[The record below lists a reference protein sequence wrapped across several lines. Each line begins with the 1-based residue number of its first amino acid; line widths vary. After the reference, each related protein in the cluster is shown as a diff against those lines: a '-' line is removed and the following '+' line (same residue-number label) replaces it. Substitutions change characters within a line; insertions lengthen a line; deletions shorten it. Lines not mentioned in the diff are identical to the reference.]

1 MAEVFISDLPLIQT
15 VEDNTAFATDNGA
28 QTSSVKASQLKEYIL
43 GDVDSLGDVKTVNNV
58 TPDESGNIALVITNP
73 NILDNAYF
81 ASPVN
86 QRKGTS
92 YVGATNT
99 IDRWFTNSEACL
111 LTIVD
116 GAVNMSNNTDSVST
130 ATQSL
135 SQKVDNFERLVGKTL
150 TFSMLAKGQNFKLV
164 VKSGNVVIAQQE
176 NYVSANN
183 YSIFALTFEVP
194 NGITNDF
201 TCVIQGENKGWYEIV
216 AAKLEVGNSQTLA
229 RQENGAWM
237 LNEVPNYTEELF
249 KCQRYFINLNPNGVN
264 YACYCLG
271 VATSETASSLII
283 DLPVSMRTTPAILTS
298 GKLRL
303 FQPNGA
309 ASKALSSTPTVFA
322 NRNTGGSK
330 VSITATCESGLTP
343 GAVVMLSNSGDKTAY
358 VWLSAEL

>member
-15 VEDNTAFATDNGA
+15 VEDNTTFAGDNGT
-28 QTSSVKASQLKEYIL
+28 QSNSVKASQLKEYIL
-43 GDVDSLGDVKTVNNV
+43 GDVDFLGGVKTVNNV

-130 ATQSL
+130 AVQSL

-150 TFSMLAKGQNFKLV
+150 TFSTLAKGQDFKLV
-164 VKSGNVVIAQQE
+164 IRSGSVVIAEQG
-176 NYVSANN
+176 NYVSADN
-183 YSIFALTFEVP
+183 YSIFTLTFDVP

-201 TCVIQGENKGWYEIV
+201 TCVIQGKNKGWFEVV

-229 RQENGAWM
+229 RQENGVWV

-249 KCQRYFINLNPNGVN
+249 KCQRYFINLNPAGTNFT
-264 YACYCLG
+264 CYGTG
-271 VATSETASSLII
+271 VATSETQAAIMI
-283 DLPVSMRTTPAILTS
+283 DLPAPMRTVPTIISS
-298 GKLRL
+298 GKLRF

-309 ASKALSSTPTVFA
+309 VSAPLTSMSVFQ
-322 NRNTGGSK
+322 NRTAGGSK
-330 VSITATCESGLTP
+330 VSLTGTAEGGLVIGGFT
-343 GAVVMLSNSGDKTAY
+343 MLSNNSDKHAY